1 MNKFSIHLKVP
12 QAKTCIQV
20 VQDLYKSGN
29 IKGAIYGRSRDPD
42 IIPRT
47 MKVSEIYKK
56 RYDVTAPFIEEV
68 ECKSLLCK
76 YVCDVVHS
84 EFYDSKGRVKA
95 VKVEDSQP

>member
-1 MNKFSIHLKVP
+1 M
-12 QAKTCIQV
+12 
-20 VQDLYKSGN
+20 
-29 IKGAIYGRSRDPD
+29 DPY

-47 MKVSEIYKK
+47 MKVSEVYKK

-76 YVCDVVHS
+76 YVCDIVHS

-95 VKVEDSQP
+95 VKVEESRSQP